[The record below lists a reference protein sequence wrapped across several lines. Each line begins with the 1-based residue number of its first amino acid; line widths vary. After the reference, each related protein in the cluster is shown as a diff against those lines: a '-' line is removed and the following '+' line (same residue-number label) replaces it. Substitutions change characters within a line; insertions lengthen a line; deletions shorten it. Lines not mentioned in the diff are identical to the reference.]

1 MSIAD
6 TLKYSDYR
14 LFSGLPLDQWCFLL
28 YPPSDKFLLNPD
40 NRKDKSTLLL
50 RNNWWCSP
58 NKLMKVFSSYLSWTK
73 SKSNHQ
79 WRLVITKSF
88 DLWERKHF
96 IYIHHSINS
105 LGKYVSQTCLTSIFV
120 FDKQAKFVTSISNLK
135 KKMWIQFYL
144 NHLIPS
150 EILEETRMGKT
161 LLHHKLFLLNF
172 KSISPSFLANI
183 FVSPKRKHCVNALY
197 GSRRSLLKHW
207 ILLCPH
213 TTELDIPQT
222 WNFVNIILTTSGVGI
237 LLVNRS
243 VVEVP

>member
-14 LFSGLPLDQWCFLL
+14 FFSGLPLDQWCFLL

-40 NRKDKSTLLL
+40 NRKEKSTLLL
-50 RNNWWCSP
+50 WGMIGDVFQTNWWKYLAHTSAGP
-58 NKLMKVFSSYLSWTK
+58 SRSRTINGGSSLRSLLISEK
-73 SKSNHQ
+73 ESI
-79 WRLVITKSF
+79 LF
-88 DLWERKHF
+88 
-96 IYIHHSINS
+96 IHHSIKS

-120 FDKQAKFVTSISNLK
+120 FDKQTKFVTSISNLK